1 MYKINILNFYFN
13 RARSFNQWQ
22 RASYKAELY
31 YKICSKVIEV
41 LSIVTLR
48 IFENKHRLSELAR
61 NVIQFY
67 LGNLMRLRKE
77 RKQDEGPP
85 RILLSESN
93 KG

>member
-1 MYKINILNFYFN
+1 MP
-13 RARSFNQWQ
+13 
-22 RASYKAELY
+22 
-31 YKICSKVIEV
+31 
-41 LSIVTLR
+41 SIVTLR